1 MSETKEHGQVWS
13 LSELKE
19 YQKRGV
25 VPQEPKKS
33 KYNNVKVEADGFTFD
48 SKKEYSR
55 YLDLKAQVKSGEIS
69 ELQHHV
75 TFTFVHNGIKIGG
88 YEADFTYNRGGKEV
102 VEDVKS
108 KATIG
113 LPVYRLKKKMM
124 LAFFNIEI
132 KEV

>member
-1 MSETKEHGQVWS
+1 MSETNQWS
-13 LSELKE
+13 VADFKR
-19 YQKRGV
+19 YQKDKV
-25 VPQEPKKS
+25 IPQEPKKS
-33 KYNNVKVEADGFTFD
+33 KYNNVKVEADGYTFD

-55 YLDLKAQVKSGEIS
+55 YLDLKAQVKSGTIS

-75 TFTFVHNGIKIGG
+75 TFTFVHNGIKIGN
-88 YEADFTYNRGGKEV
+88 YEADFTYNKGGKEV

-124 LAFFNIEI
+124 LAFYNIEI
-132 KEV
+132 QEV

>member
-1 MSETKEHGQVWS
+1 MTQTNQWTVEDFKR
-13 LSELKE
+13 
-19 YQKRGV
+19 YQKDKV

-33 KYNNVKVEADGFTFD
+33 KYNNVKVEADGYTFD

-55 YLDLKAQVKSGEIS
+55 YLDLKAQVKSGIIS

-88 YEADFTYNRGGKEV
+88 YEADFTYNKGGKEV

-124 LAFFNIEI
+124 KAFFNLEI
-132 KEV
+132 NEV